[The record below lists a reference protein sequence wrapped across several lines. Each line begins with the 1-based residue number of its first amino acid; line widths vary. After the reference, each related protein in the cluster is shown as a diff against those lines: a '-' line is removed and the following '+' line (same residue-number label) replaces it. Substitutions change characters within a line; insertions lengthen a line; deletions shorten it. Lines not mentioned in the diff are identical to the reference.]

1 MPTRTSASKPASRA
15 FTLIEL
21 IAVIVVLAILAGVA
35 VPRYFDY
42 TDRAKTAALQG
53 TLGNVRSSIQNFYA
67 NASINGTP
75 AYPTLVQLTTV
86 GTVLN
91 DTFPGNPYNNL
102 STVTAATLSEWN
114 ARTTGG
120 TAGWR
125 YYVDNSTTP
134 PTCGIYA
141 NTTNPTTALNG
152 STALNANQL

>member
-1 MPTRTSASKPASRA
+1 MRSRNLAAYPAAPA

-53 TLGNVRSSIQNFYA
+53 TLGNIRSSIQNFYA
-67 NASINGTP
+67 NASISGTP

-86 GTVLN
+86 GTVLT
-91 DTFPGNPYNNL
+91 DAFPTNPYNNL
-102 STVTAATLSEWN
+102 SSVTTATAGDWS
-114 ARTTGG
+114 ARTVAG

-141 NTTNPTTALNG
+141 NTTSPTTAVNG
-152 STALNANQL
+152 STTLNGNQL